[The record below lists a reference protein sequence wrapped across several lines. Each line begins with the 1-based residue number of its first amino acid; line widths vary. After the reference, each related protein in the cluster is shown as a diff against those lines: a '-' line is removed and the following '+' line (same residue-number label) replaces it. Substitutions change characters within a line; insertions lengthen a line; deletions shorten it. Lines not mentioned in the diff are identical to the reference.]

1 MTKKTGW
8 DAPSI
13 SERTA
18 EVISDLRAKDALAK
32 LTASGREF
40 MRLVGSS
47 HFDFFDDGIVEN
59 SGNWGEGLA
68 QQAAPA
74 MGKAWRSMGGIMSA
88 TKKAG
93 LWTTHED
100 EHDGTWWSLTALGAE
115 VALLAAG
122 KAATPAPAA
131 TVEPQPAVKRTR
143 NELVKAIRAAGHTGP
158 VTGKHF
164 PTVTEVAALAQ
175 KLGV

>member
-1 MTKKTGW
+1 MT
-8 DAPSI
+8 
-13 SERTA
+13 TA
-18 EVISDLRAKDALAK
+18 AEALAS
-32 LTASGREF
+32 LTPAGREF
-40 MRLVGSS
+40 MRLVGTG
-47 HFDFFDDGIVEN
+47 HFDFFDDGIVEH

-74 MGKAWRSMGGIMSA
+74 MGKAWRSMGGIMA
-88 TKKAG
+88 GTKKAG

-122 KAATPAPAA
+122 KTPDQTRMNGAWVIEPSK
-131 TVEPQPAVKRTR
+131 PQPTEKRTR
-143 NELVKAIRAAGHTGP
+143 NELVKAIRAAGHVGP
-158 VTGKHF
+158 VTGKDC
-164 PTVTEVAALAQ
+164 PTVAEVAALAQ